1 VGFGN
6 KEEKKED
13 KSIHDAEFDRWAEA
27 WEIDIDAES
36 MTEEDR
42 DDFRGHKA
50 KLTNAMKR
58 GRLVYEDET
67 DSLKYTLAKSEGEVR
82 IERPRG
88 SALIAMDK
96 YKDREGVH
104 KTYAVLGVMTKKEP
118 KFFSN
123 LDGIDL
129 KPFLSVVALF
139 LAS

>member
-1 VGFGN
+1 MGKG
-6 KEEKKED
+6 D
-13 KSIHDAEFDRWAEA
+13 KDITVYQEEFDRWADM
-27 WEIDIDAES
+27 WEIDTDTED

-50 KLTNAMKR
+50 KLINAMKR
-58 GRLVYEDET
+58 GRLVFDENEDK
-67 DSLKYTLAKSEGEVR
+67 LVYTLSKSEGVVDISR
-82 IERPRG
+82 PTGAGLIE
-88 SALIAMDK
+88 MDR

-104 KTYAVLGVMTKKEP
+104 KTYAVLGAMTKKP
-118 KFFSN
+118 ASFYSH